1 MKKLAILAA
10 LAAASVPAS
19 AQISQK
25 IGAETTIPLNRAGGI
40 RTYIVDQADPTI
52 VHMQDQRQRWYRV
65 KLSGACLPVDNQAAL
80 ITRTRFDNRLD
91 RQSFVGS
98 NRYPGRV
105 CGIDSIVNAV
115 PPPGTPEAN
124 LKK

>member
-1 MKKLAILAA
+1 MKKMITLAA
-10 LAAASVPAS
+10 LTAIAMPAT
-19 AQISQK
+19 AQISREL
-25 IGAETTIPLNRAGGI
+25 GAETTISLARAGGI
-40 RTYIVDQADPTI
+40 RAYIVDKEDHSV

-65 KLSGACLPVDNQAAL
+65 KLSGECLPVDNQATL

-105 CGIDSIVNAV
+105 CGIDSIVNAA
-115 PPPGTPEAN
+115 PPPGTPEADRQ
-124 LKK
+124 K